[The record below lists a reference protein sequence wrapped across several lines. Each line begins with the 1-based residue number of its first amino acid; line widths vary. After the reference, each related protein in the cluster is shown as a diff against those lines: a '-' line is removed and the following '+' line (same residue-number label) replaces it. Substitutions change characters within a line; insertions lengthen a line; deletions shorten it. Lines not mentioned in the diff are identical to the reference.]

1 MRYQFELRSCAV
13 VHGSSCGSKGTSLSL
28 TCSWLP
34 CLDRSP
40 TGGYVDRHVAMVM
53 VVLRRGCG
61 TAPVV
66 SAAHEDF
73 L

>member
-13 VHGSSCGSKGTSLSL
+13 VHGSSCGSKGTSLSPN
-28 TCSWLP
+28 CSWLP
-34 CLDRSP
+34 FLERSP
-40 TGGYVDRHVAMVM
+40 TGGCVDRHVAMVM
-53 VVLRRGCG
+53 VVLRRGCS